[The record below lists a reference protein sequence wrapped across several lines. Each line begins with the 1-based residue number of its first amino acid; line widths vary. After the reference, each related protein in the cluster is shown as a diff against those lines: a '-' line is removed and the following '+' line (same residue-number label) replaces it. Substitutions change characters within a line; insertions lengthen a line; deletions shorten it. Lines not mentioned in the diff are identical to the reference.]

1 MSGTLLASEVNLPLT
16 SLDRNDSWHNGVRN
30 VLKFHCSFSEFQTK
44 HFCLEKYQV
53 HIEMGNVILSHLGCN
68 WAGCYV
74 SSGQNGLI
82 LMQQKCS
89 CFFKVIEMSC
99 IIITHERLLQVEGK
113 LSAINPVSISYICR
127 VLGYLS

>member
-53 HIEMGNVILSHLGCN
+53 HIEMGNVILSHLSCN
-68 WAGCYV
+68 RASYSYFCG
-74 SSGQNGLI
+74 
-82 LMQQKCS
+82 
-89 CFFKVIEMSC
+89 MSL
-99 IIITHERLLQVEGK
+99 EK
-113 LSAINPVSISYICR
+113 NN
-127 VLGYLS
+127 